1 VSRKAIFLDRDGV
14 LNKAFI
20 RQGRPHPPSTVKDL
34 EILPGVVES
43 LISLKNVG
51 YFLSVITNQP
61 DIARGIIDKQVV
73 NDINEV
79 LKAQLAID
87 EIKVCSHDDVD
98 SCFCRKP
105 KPGLI
110 LESAKEHN
118 ISLADSFFIGDRWR
132 DIEAGKAA
140 GCKTFFID
148 YGYLEKQP
156 LDFDFKVKSLKE
168 AAQIILGEF
177 HDN

>member
-1 VSRKAIFLDRDGV
+1 VIRKAIFFDRDGV
-14 LNKAFI
+14 LNKALI

-34 EILPGVVES
+34 EILPGVEES
-43 LISLKNVG
+43 LISLKNAG

-73 NDINEV
+73 NDINKV

-118 ISLADSFFIGDRWR
+118 ISLIDSFFIGDRWR

>member
-1 VSRKAIFLDRDGV
+1 MSLRAIFLDRDGV

-20 RQGRPHPPSTVKDL
+20 RQGRPYPPMTLCEL
-34 EILPGVVES
+34 EVLPGVAES
-43 LISLKNVG
+43 LINLKSAG
-51 YFLSVITNQP
+51 YFISVITNQP
-61 DIARGIIDKQVV
+61 DIARGTIDEQVV
-73 NDINEV
+73 KDINQA
-79 LKAQLAID
+79 L
-87 EIKVCSHDDVD
+87 
-98 SCFCRKP
+98 KP

-110 LESAKEHN
+110 LESAKEN
-118 ISLADSFFIGDRWR
+118 DVSLEKSFFVGDRWR

-148 YGYLEKQP
+148 YGYQEKQP

>member
-1 VSRKAIFLDRDGV
+1 MSRKAIFLDRDGV
-14 LNKAFI
+14 LNKAMI

-34 EILPGVVES
+34 EILSGVVES
-43 LISLKNVG
+43 LISLKNAG

-118 ISLADSFFIGDRWR
+118 ILLADSFFIGDRWR

>member
-1 VSRKAIFLDRDGV
+1 MSLRAIFLDRDGV

-20 RQGRPHPPSTVKDL
+20 RQGRPFPPQTLSEL
-34 EILPGVVES
+34 EVLPGVVES
-43 LISLKNVG
+43 LISLKRAG

-61 DIARGIIDKQVV
+61 DIARGTIDEQAVK
-73 NDINEV
+73 DINQA
-79 LKAQLAID
+79 LKAQLSID
-87 EIKVCSHDDVD
+87 EIKVCTHDDSD
-98 SCFCRKP
+98 FCSCRKP

-110 LESAKEHN
+110 LDSAKEN
-118 ISLADSFFIGDRWR
+118 DISLEKSFFVGDRWR

-148 YGYLEKQP
+148 YGYQEKQP